1 MPTAAKLVA
10 GVVFAALGYAIFVSM
25 VTVYA
30 DDRVPE
36 YLLPLCLVAGL
47 IVGWQIC
54 GKNALGLMSG
64 VGNGYTAIVAQ
75 VFVILFVLSFIA
87 MLQRSLRSRYDG
99 PTDAMIDSFTLLAE
113 YGFRFATPE
122 IGMIM
127 AVGGFVGG
135 ALAGIAGRRFPH

>member
-75 VFVILFVLSFIA
+75 VFVILFFYRL
-87 MLQRSLRSRYDG
+87 LRCCKGLCAADMTNQLTR
-99 PTDAMIDSFTLLAE
+99 
-113 YGFRFATPE
+113 
-122 IGMIM
+122 
-127 AVGGFVGG
+127 
-135 ALAGIAGRRFPH
+135 

>member
-30 DDRVPE
+30 DDRMPE

-54 GKNALGLMSG
+54 GKKALGLMSG
-64 VGNGYTAIVAQ
+64 VGNGYTRLSPKSLSSCL
-75 VFVILFVLSFIA
+75 FYRILRCCKGLCA
-87 MLQRSLRSRYDG
+87 ADMTGQLTR
-99 PTDAMIDSFTLLAE
+99 
-113 YGFRFATPE
+113 
-122 IGMIM
+122 
-127 AVGGFVGG
+127 
-135 ALAGIAGRRFPH
+135 